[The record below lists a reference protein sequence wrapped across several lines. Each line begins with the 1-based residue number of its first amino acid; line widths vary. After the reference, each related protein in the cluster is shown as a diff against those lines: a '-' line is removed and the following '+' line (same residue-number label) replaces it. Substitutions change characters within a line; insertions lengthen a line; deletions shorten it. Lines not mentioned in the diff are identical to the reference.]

1 MDKFTEVLTRKIG
14 DPNEIFGNEKDTI
27 EVFKDHSKTLNDS
40 DIEEF
45 NEELND
51 GDKRVQDSILNG
63 IEQDFTA
70 TDRVTDVVTEDL
82 MEDLP
87 EEIEKFDQVNKQKEV
102 ENKENNTDKDS
113 NRNLIA
119 VDDKEVVQEKEG
131 VKVITPKMRR

>member
-1 MDKFTEVLTRKIG
+1 MIVT
-14 DPNEIFGNEKDTI
+14 
-27 EVFKDHSKTLNDS
+27 S
-40 DIEEF
+40 EEF

-87 EEIEKFDQVNKQKEV
+87 EEIEKFDQVNKQKGV